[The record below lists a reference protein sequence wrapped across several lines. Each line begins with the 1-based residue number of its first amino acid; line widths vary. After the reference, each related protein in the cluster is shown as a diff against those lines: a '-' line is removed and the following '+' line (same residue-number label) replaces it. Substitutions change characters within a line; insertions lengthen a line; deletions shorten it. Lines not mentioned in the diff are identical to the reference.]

1 MKHIY
6 RKSKMN
12 LVRYNYIFF
21 KHMCVTITIKGK
33 GTIQLKGGIK
43 IIEGGGI

>member
-12 LVRYNYIFF
+12 LVSYNYVFF
-21 KHMCVTITIKGK
+21 KHKYVTIIIEGK
-33 GTIQLKGGIK
+33 GTIKLKMSIK
-43 IIEGGGI
+43 VIEGRGI